1 MMWYLIISFLL
12 IDHEIKCIIGAGGGG
27 GVIPFHAWILEK

>member
-27 GVIPFHAWILEK
+27 VIPFHAWILEK